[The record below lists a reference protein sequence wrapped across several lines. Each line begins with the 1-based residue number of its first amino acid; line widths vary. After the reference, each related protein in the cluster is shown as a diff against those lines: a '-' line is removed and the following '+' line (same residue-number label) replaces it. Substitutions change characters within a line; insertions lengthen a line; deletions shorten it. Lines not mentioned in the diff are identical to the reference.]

1 MIKGVIF
8 DLDGVI
14 VSTDNLHY
22 KAWKRIAD
30 EEGIYFDYQI
40 NDRLRGVSRMDSIE
54 IIMER
59 ATRKYSQEEKFALA
73 QKKNIFYVESL
84 GCLSEKDLLPG
95 VKETLTNL
103 KAMGIKIALG
113 SASKNAKTILNYI
126 GLGDAFD
133 AVSDGNNITK
143 GKPDPQVFLMAAEML
158 GLEPTVCAVVEDSS
172 AGIEAAIRGGM
183 KPFAVGAAATERIV
197 GANNLGNLF
206 ELTDHVKCGG

>member
-22 KAWKRIAD
+22 KAWKKIAD

-73 QKKNIFYVESL
+73 EKKNGFYVESL

-183 KPFAVGAAATERIV
+183 KPFAVGAAATEMIA
-197 GANNLGNLF
+197 GANNLGNVF
-206 ELTDHVKCGG
+206 ELIDHVKCGG

>member
-1 MIKGVIF
+1 M
-8 DLDGVI
+8 
-14 VSTDNLHY
+14 
-22 KAWKRIAD
+22 
-30 EEGIYFDYQI
+30 
-40 NDRLRGVSRMDSIE
+40 
-54 IIMER
+54 
-59 ATRKYSQEEKFALA
+59 
-73 QKKNIFYVESL
+73 

-183 KPFAVGAAATERIV
+183 KPFAVGAAATEMIA
-197 GANNLGNLF
+197 GANNLGNVF
-206 ELTDHVKCGG
+206 ELIDHVKCGG